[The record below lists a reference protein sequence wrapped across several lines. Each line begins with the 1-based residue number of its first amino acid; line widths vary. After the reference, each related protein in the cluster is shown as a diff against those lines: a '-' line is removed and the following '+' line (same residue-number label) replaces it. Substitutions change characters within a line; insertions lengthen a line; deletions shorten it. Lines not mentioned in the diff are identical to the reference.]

1 MSGLIKKLYRKLE
14 IIVKIKDK
22 EHSRVKLGN
31 FRLKF
36 APDCIGIKLP
46 KDFPQLPSF
55 IYVEGA
61 VCFELPSVFSIRLY
75 KYLDSFNGKDEYLV
89 AASEFMTEYNEKWK
103 KIKRIAW
110 IWF

>member
-1 MSGLIKKLYRKLE
+1 MSGLIKKLYRDLDV
-14 IIVKIKDK
+14 IVKVEEK
-22 EHSRVKLGN
+22 EHSRVKLKD

-55 IYVEGA
+55 LYIEGA
-61 VCFELPSVFSIRLY
+61 VCFEIPSILTIRLY
-75 KYLDSFNGKDEYLV
+75 KFLDSFNGKDEYLV
-89 AASEFMTEYNEKWK
+89 EASGYDLYCDLMWE